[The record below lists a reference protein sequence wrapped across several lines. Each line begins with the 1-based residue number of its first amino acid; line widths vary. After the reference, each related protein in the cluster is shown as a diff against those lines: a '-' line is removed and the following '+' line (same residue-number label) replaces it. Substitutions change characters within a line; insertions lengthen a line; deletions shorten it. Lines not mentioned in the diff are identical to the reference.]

1 VEVEDGV
8 HENGGHI
15 APLKERA
22 AKEAELLEQMR
33 ERIAVLDPGSKD
45 VDDATLLRFLR
56 ARSMDVTKASKL
68 FAEHQKWRRE
78 YFPLGHAQ
86 EREIQDEIAGQ
97 KYFIQGH
104 DKKGRP
110 LSIFFGAKHFATTSK
125 NREQYKRAVTYFMDK
140 LIASIPAGEETFN
153 VIADLKSVKFKN
165 LDVRGWLGSYDC
177 LQAYYPERLGKVYVL
192 HAPTVFW
199 GAWKMMLPFLD
210 PVTRAKITFVDDDKI
225 EETLLRDINK
235 EEIPTIYGG
244 LKELVP
250 FEVAQPPNW
259 PQFRPVT

>member
-1 VEVEDGV
+1 VS
-8 HENGGHI
+8 GGFGMSCG
-15 APLKERA
+15 A
-22 AKEAELLEQMR
+22 Q
-33 ERIAVLDPGSKD
+33 D

-125 NREQYKRAVTYFMDK
+125 NREQYKRECSV
-140 LIASIPAGEETFN
+140 STF
-153 VIADLKSVKFKN
+153 VKFFH
-165 LDVRGWLGSYDC
+165 
-177 LQAYYPERLGKVYVL
+177 AFERHHVL
-192 HAPTVFW
+192 TAPDF
-199 GAWKMMLPFLD
+199 ALF
-210 PVTRAKITFVDDDKI
+210 
-225 EETLLRDINK
+225 
-235 EEIPTIYGG
+235 
-244 LKELVP
+244 
-250 FEVAQPPNW
+250 
-259 PQFRPVT
+259 